1 MSDALYIS
9 PNYRADQVDLTKLDD
24 RIRIYEDQM
33 RGWFLGPAKAL
44 LATPHSAF
52 AVLHILM
59 GYFESHAVYR
69 AGTSSGGRSPEFFRR
84 GFTAVFP
91 RAAEGD
97 PPGADLEAVSVWLAD
112 AMYSDARC
120 GLFHDW
126 MARSRIAVTDEP
138 KLMRVVGSVRHIEQV
153 TINVNRFLAMIE
165 THFAQYIGEL
175 KNPSNTALRAAFN
188 AGWEITHRA

>member
-1 MSDALYIS
+1 MRSPHISAGLRARAAKHARKRSLGRSAVRSPARRRGRCGRNAEKERRHMSDALYIS

-24 RIRIYEDQM
+24 RIRIYEDQI

-97 PPGADLEAVSVWLAD
+97 PPGADLEAVSVWVAG
-112 AMYSDARC
+112 AKYSDAGC
-120 GLFHDW
+120 GLF
-126 MARSRIAVTDEP
+126 P
-138 KLMRVVGSVRHIEQV
+138 CLVGGKR
-153 TINVNRFLAMIE
+153 
-165 THFAQYIGEL
+165 G
-175 KNPSNTALRAAFN
+175 
-188 AGWEITHRA
+188 AGGDQP